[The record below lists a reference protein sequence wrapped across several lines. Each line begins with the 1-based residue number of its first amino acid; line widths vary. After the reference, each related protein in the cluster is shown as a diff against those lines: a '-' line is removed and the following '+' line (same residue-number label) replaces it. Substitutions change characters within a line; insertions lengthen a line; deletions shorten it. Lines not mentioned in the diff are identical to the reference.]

1 MRRFYQDFFN
11 LPVGFKLILG
21 YSIAFILSLAVG
33 GIVIDSLVRRTVETN
48 IQRDLSNSTTAILN
62 MVRNTADVAI
72 RNYLRAVAEKNLQ
85 LAAGFYARFA
95 QGFISQQEAQE
106 QARVALVSQTIGQTG
121 FIYAIDSQGV
131 IRVHPDEEMV
141 GRNISP
147 YSFVEAQKK
156 QKSGYLEYDWQN
168 AGGERTRP
176 RALYMSYFA
185 PWDWIISV
193 STYRGEF
200 EQLINVQDLRRHIA
214 GMRFGETG
222 FSFIF
227 DAAGVLLTYPRSP
240 GGRYP
245 VYELVG
251 PEVMARMV
259 REKQGTITFRW
270 PDPGRKAPREKLV
283 IFNHLP
289 EFDWIVAS
297 LGYPDEFFKPLG
309 QVRGIIA
316 ATIGFSLLL
325 VFPISFFLSSL
336 ITRPVRRL
344 KARFAAGAT
353 GDFSARMD
361 EESRDEIGDL
371 ARYFNSFM
379 ERLQEYDRSLK
390 HEIEEHRKA
399 EEETRLLNEELERRV
414 AERTARLEETLEMV
428 RQTQSQLI
436 QAEKMAALG
445 SMVSW
450 VAHEI
455 NTPVGIGVTA
465 GTHLEEKTK
474 QMERLY
480 RENRIKRSD
489 MESFLDSALR
499 SASIILA
506 NMRRAADLI
515 RSLKQVAVDQASEE
529 RRTFNLRDYIQE
541 ILNSLQPKL
550 RQTAHRIAVDCP
562 GDLSLDSYP
571 GAFSQIFTNLIM
583 NSLTHAFT
591 DQEPGDIR
599 IAVRREE
606 DTLRIEFSDNGRGIE
621 PEVLPRIFEP
631 FFTTRR
637 GQGGSGLG
645 LHIVYNLVSLTLG
658 GSIFADSQPGQ
669 GTTFV
674 MRIPYYPG

>member
-33 GIVIDSLVRRTVETN
+33 GIVIDSLVRRTVEAN

-85 LAAGFYARFA
+85 IAAGFYAHFA

-121 FIYAIDSQGV
+121 FIYAIDNRGV

-147 YSFVEAQKK
+147 YPFVETQKK

-168 AGGERTRP
+168 PGEEHARP
-176 RALYMSYFA
+176 RALYMSYFV

-214 GMRFGETG
+214 EMRFGETG

-297 LGYPDEFFKPLG
+297 LGYPDEFFKPLD
-309 QVRGIIA
+309 QVRSIIV

-353 GDFSARMD
+353 GDFSVRMG

-465 GTHLEEKTK
+465 GTHMEEKTK

-489 MESFLDSALR
+489 MESFLDSALQ

-506 NMRRAADLI
+506 NLRRAADLI

-529 RRTFNLRDYIQE
+529 RRTFNLRDYIRE

-550 RQTAHRIAVDCP
+550 RQTAHHITVDCP

-591 DQEPGDIR
+591 DQEPGEIR

-645 LHIVYNLVSLTLG
+645 LHIVYNLVNLTLG